1 MKRGGCCFAANVV
14 TTHVMHA
21 GVPVVEESW
30 ASSIV
35 ENAPVP
41 DGIMLELKGNILS
54 TTVNLVVA
62 KKCIDLSD
70 IDVERFSSL
79 KRLIA
84 VTAFVLKF
92 KNKLLSRVRK
102 VDHVVCG
109 GELTVAELLGAESL
123 WVKYE
128 QTKLKKNSKFDQWRK
143 SLGLFEDKV
152 GMLRCRGRLGKSEW
166 QYASKFPLLLI
177 SDSYF
182 TKLLIRDCHEKVK
195 HMGVESTLNKLRCRY
210 WVIRGRQF
218 TKVLAS
224 CLLCRKDQ
232 GKTLLPPCSPDL
244 PSFRVAAEYSFQYTG
259 VDFAGPL
266 YVKEIY
272 VTSSDLS
279 KAYIC
284 LFTCAT
290 SRAIHLELTPSL
302 ESPAFIRALI
312 RFMSR
317 RGFPNVLISDNAK
330 KVTKIT
336 RPLQK
341 IIPLEVRNDVSKIC
355 DVDVPQVVDSS
366 IDNTD
371 DEATRR
377 QPKRAAARTGEL
389 IRHLNEH

>member
-1 MKRGGCCFAANVV
+1 M
-14 TTHVMHA
+14 
-21 GVPVVEESW
+21 
-30 ASSIV
+30 
-35 ENAPVP
+35 
-41 DGIMLELKGNILS
+41 
-54 TTVNLVVA
+54 
-62 KKCIDLSD
+62 
-70 IDVERFSSL
+70 
-79 KRLIA
+79 
-84 VTAFVLKF
+84 
-92 KNKLLSRVRK
+92 
-102 VDHVVCG
+102 
-109 GELTVAELLGAESL
+109 
-123 WVKYE
+123 KYE
-128 QTKLKKNSKFDQWRK
+128 QTKLKKNSKFAQWRK
-143 SLGLFEDKV
+143 SLGLFEDKE

-166 QYASKFPLLLI
+166 QYASKFPLLLS

-182 TKLLIRDCHEKVK
+182 TKLLIRDSHEKVK

-232 GKTLLPPCSPDL
+232 GETLLPPCSPDL
-244 PSFRVAAEYSFQYTG
+244 QSFRVAAEYSFQYTG

-272 VTSSDLS
+272 VTSSDLN

-330 KVTKIT
+330 TFKSKELLSFLTANNIERKNIMASSPWWGGFYERLVRTVKLSIRKT
-336 RPLQK
+336 IGKARLTYEEMETVLIEVESTINSRPLTYLHDDDIQDPITPSHLFCGRNIMPQAESLPVLSNTDNLGK
-341 IIPLEVRNDVSKIC
+341 QTKYMQQVIKSFWSRFSKTYLKYLREHHMYTAGRKRVCEKNVLSVGEVVMIKE
-355 DVDVPQVVDSS
+355 DSS
-366 IDNTD
+366 SKLYFKL
-371 DEATRR
+371 E
-377 QPKRAAARTGEL
+377 
-389 IRHLNEH
+389 